1 MDDLTLE
8 GTNTNN
14 NVRIK
19 EGSVFR
25 DDSNRQTY
33 EFKPILIADKYTIKA
48 YFGIIKVNV
57 FIYDDFFTTSFDSD
71 DIP

>member
-14 NVRIK
+14 NVRK
-19 EGSVFR
+19 KKDSVFR
-25 DDSNRQTY
+25 DEANRQTY
-33 EFKPILIADKYTIKA
+33 EFEPILIADKYTMKA
-48 YFGIIKVNV
+48 YFGEIKVNV
-57 FIYDDFFTTSFDSD
+57 FIDDDFFTTTFDSD

>member
-14 NVRIK
+14 NVRK
-19 EGSVFR
+19 KKVSVFR
-25 DDSNRQTY
+25 NEANRQTY
-33 EFKPILIADKYTIKA
+33 EFEPILIADKYTMKA
-48 YFGIIKVNV
+48 YIGEIKVNV
-57 FIYDDFFTTSFDSD
+57 FIDDDFFTTTFDSD